1 MNRLQNISGRVYI
14 ILMFILFTNNLNGQY
29 QLSIKDIT
37 VLKEPAEEMM
47 RDYLT
52 NIVDRQFLKRD
63 SLLSTLKSVEDWD
76 LRSPTIRDSMISWT
90 GPFPER
96 TALNVRITG
105 RLDRKDYFIEKII
118 FESWSNFLLFIV

>member
-1 MNRLQNISGRVYI
+1 
-14 ILMFILFTNNLNGQY
+14 MFILFTNNLNGQY

>member
-76 LRSPTIRDSMISWT
+76 LRSQTIRDSMISWT